1 MPSRRPTPAPAPR
14 PTPRPTLRPSRRPT
28 PAPTRRPSPM
38 PTPRPSARPTRRP
51 SPQPTPRP
59 SWKPTPRPTPTP
71 TARPTPRPTP
81 QPSSK
86 PTPRPTP
93 TPTATPGSPT
103 ASPVFAPTP
112 RPTARPTPMPSR
124 RPTPK
129 PTPRPTPI
137 PTPLPTAR
145 PSRRPTPRPTATP
158 TPAPSSKPT
167 PAPTP
172 APTPR
177 PSPSPTATP
186 GNPTAAPVFAPT
198 PKPTPRPTPSPSPRP
213 SQNPTVTPF
222 EGCCFWSSTD
232 DMCAS
237 CDAPAATTDWCSF
250 SRSNCESCSNANWC
264 GASDVAP
271 HAPVPTPRPTPVPT
285 ISATTVA
292 SSALVLEGVS
302 AEAFTDA
309 DAAAVKAALE
319 AELIGSKV
327 TDVTAVADD
336 ADAATQAISAKSMN
350 RRLAESCVVSFVVEA
365 PGSDG
370 NALLTR
376 LADAVACDD
385 FSERLANDPL
395 YAAVDVERSQT
406 YIRERSAVAVVVPVN
421 DDIAEDSSSSK
432 KEPFD
437 AAGASGGAAALVALL
452 VVAAVVVRRRQRQ
465 RKVFAPATVTTLLDD
480 VEAAEDVMEINID
493 GETAAVPTPPVH
505 VVSPDQEQRVRSLSK
520 EPTTPSAARGF
531 LDSARGFLFETFAR
545 RRKIE
550 RLLTFEEGT
559 VSVRW
564 PGSEDLV
571 WHNELASASTG
582 YSLECS
588 PAQQMALELVKGAP
602 LTQRASTLRT
612 ALDSLRVSWEVGRVQ
627 FTVRRDN
634 CFGDAISVLGNLPPD
649 KWRQPFFVTFR
660 GEPGL
665 DADGVSREFF
675 FTAISEL
682 LDPAKGVFRT
692 VEGSTYYPND
702 DFVVSDAL
710 QGSEERV
717 LTFAGRLLGKA
728 LLEGHHVPAGFNGVL
743 LKHLLALPVSL
754 TEDLRL
760 LDAEVARSLELIAA
774 MNDSQLGDLA
784 LTFSVAR
791 PTLNGVHDI
800 SLRCAGC

>member
-1 MPSRRPTPAPAPR
+1 M
-14 PTPRPTLRPSRRPT
+14 
-28 PAPTRRPSPM
+28 
-38 PTPRPSARPTRRP
+38 
-51 SPQPTPRP
+51 
-59 SWKPTPRPTPTP
+59 
-71 TARPTPRPTP
+71 
-81 QPSSK
+81 
-86 PTPRPTP
+86 
-93 TPTATPGSPT
+93 
-103 ASPVFAPTP
+103 
-112 RPTARPTPMPSR
+112 
-124 RPTPK
+124 
-129 PTPRPTPI
+129 
-137 PTPLPTAR
+137 
-145 PSRRPTPRPTATP
+145 
-158 TPAPSSKPT
+158 
-167 PAPTP
+167 
-172 APTPR
+172 
-177 PSPSPTATP
+177 
-186 GNPTAAPVFAPT
+186 
-198 PKPTPRPTPSPSPRP
+198 
-213 SQNPTVTPF
+213 
-222 EGCCFWSSTD
+222 
-232 DMCAS
+232 
-237 CDAPAATTDWCSF
+237 
-250 SRSNCESCSNANWC
+250 
-264 GASDVAP
+264 
-271 HAPVPTPRPTPVPT
+271 PT

-302 AEAFTDA
+302 ASSFTDA

-319 AELIGSKV
+319 AELVGSKV

-336 ADAATQAISAKSMN
+336 TEALEEAISAKSMH
-350 RRLAESCVVSFVVEA
+350 RYLAESCVVSFVVEA

-376 LADAVACDD
+376 LADVVACDD
-385 FSERLANDPL
+385 FSQRLADDPL

-406 YIRERSAVAVVVPVN
+406 YIRERSEVAVVVPVT
-421 DDIAEDSSSSK
+421 DDVAEEQSSSR

-452 VVAAVVVRRRQRQ
+452 VVAAVLVRRRQRQ

-480 VEAAEDVMEINID
+480 VEAAEDVVEINID

-505 VVSPDQEQRVRSLSK
+505 VVSPEPMDRVRSLSK
-520 EPTTPSAARGF
+520 EPTTPSAAKGF

-559 VSVRW
+559 ASVRW

-602 LTQRASTLRT
+602 LAQRASTLRT

-634 CFGDAISVLGNLPPD
+634 CFGDAISVLGSLPPD

-665 DADGVSREFF
+665 DAGGVSREFF
-675 FTAISEL
+675 FNAISDL
-682 LDPAKGVFRT
+682 LDPAKGVFRV
-692 VEGSTYYPND
+692 VEGATYYPND
-702 DFVVSDAL
+702 DFVVTDAL
-710 QGSEERV
+710 QGAEERV

-754 TEDLRL
+754 TDDLRL

-774 MNDSQLGDLA
+774 MNDSQLSDLA

-800 SLRCAGC
+800 SLRGDGCEEVTESNVREFARLRATADLGGQQTKSIGALVTGFREVVPEATLLLLETPEELREALAGVEALDVNEWRTETKLRGAFKDAPKHKVVEWFWSYVATLSHTKKAELLRWATGSARCPLGGFAKLHGRDGVLRPFTLTSVELAQCAYPRAHTCFNRIDLPLFANQRDLADAFAVALDPRHAEAFSMD